1 MKNRSITYLLLFGIC
16 SMLAIMQSCQKTDDL
31 EADIN
36 SLKDRVA
43 ALEKATEGLNTSF
56 ASLQALM
63 QKNKIIIGITPTKDG
78 LGYLL
83 ELSDGTSIKVM
94 ESEAVQASVP
104 EFSVDEEGYWIYK
117 TSNDTDFKYLPGAD
131 GEKISAWP
139 RDEEGNVVA
148 TPLISVSSSGY
159 WQVSYDN
166 GQTYTSLGTKA
177 EGGSQGGTS
186 IFSKV
191 EYNEANHTFSFTL
204 ADGEKTYTFPVD
216 DSFGLI
222 IYGLND
228 AESEQAV
235 QVFAPNESH
244 KEYKVEQNDVQQA
257 AIQAPKG
264 WDVLLSENLLTI
276 TPQATVVKD
285 VEETIKIVL
294 TSSKNYIRIVSIEVK
309 QLSNETGAKAWQ
321 QFVNADQQNVLLDFS
336 YAGYKHGEI
345 APPEIETLIAQG
357 YKVYDVTDPQYG
369 AIPNDGKSDRAA
381 FMKVLEKIAR
391 ETKQEDLNNMT
402 DRYIKENAKAIIYF
416 PEGNYILQDE
426 DSKDRRIRISMSDIV
441 LKGAGRNKTTL
452 EMTAANNSPKPT
464 EEMWNAPVM
473 MEFKHNTGLG
483 ESIGAITED
492 APIGS
497 KTITASLTGVS
508 AGSWVCLVLGTPKL
522 GNTDN
527 DVINSELSPYQWQ
540 DIKVQQGITPN
551 IKTNGIQIFEYHQIE
566 KISGNSITFK
576 EPIMHAINKDW
587 GWNVHKFA
595 NYANVGVEDLTFK
608 GHAKEKFIHHG
619 SDIDDGGFK
628 LIDFVRLTNSW
639 MRRVN
644 FESVSEAMSITSSAN
659 CSAYDITIG
668 GNRGHA
674 SIRSQASSRIFIGKV
689 TESSN
694 GYTLRK
700 GEGESTL
707 MEYKTNVGQYH
718 ACGVSKQSM
727 GAVIWNVKW
736 GDDSCFESH
745 ATQPRATLIDCCT
758 GGFMHWRQG
767 GDSAQMPNHMENL
780 TIWNFYATN
789 VQTDQDIDTE
799 GKFTWWDSNGF
810 WWKFMPP
817 IIVGFHGSPLD
828 FDATQMKRLESNGTA
843 VEPYSLYEAQLR
855 KRLGYVPS
863 WLSSLK

>member
-63 QKNKIIIGITPTKDG
+63 QKNKVIIGITPTKDG

-117 TSNDTDFKYLPGAD
+117 TSNNTNFKYLPGAD
-131 GEKISAWP
+131 GEKVSAWP

-204 ADGEKTYTFPVD
+204 SDGGKTYTFPVD
-216 DSFGLI
+216 DTFGLI

-228 AESEQAV
+228 ADSEQTV
-235 QVFAPNESH
+235 QVFAPNENH

-257 AIQAPKG
+257 VVQAPKG
-264 WDVLLSENLLTI
+264 WNVLLSENLLTI
-276 TPQATVVKD
+276 TPQATATKD
-285 VEETIKIVL
+285 MEETIKIVL

-309 QLSNETGAKAWQ
+309 QLSSEAGAEAWQ

-345 APPEIETLIAQG
+345 APPETETLIAQG
-357 YKVYDVTDPQYG
+357 YKVYDVTDPKYG

-381 FMKVLEKIAR
+381 FMKVLEEIAS
-391 ETKQEDLNNMT
+391 ETKQEDLNMT

-473 MEFKHNTGLG
+473 MEFKHNTGLK
-483 ESIGAITED
+483 ESIGVITED

-497 KTITASLTGVS
+497 RTITASLTGVS
-508 AGSWVCLVLGTPKL
+508 AGSWVCLVLE
-522 GNTDN
+522 NTDDN
-527 DVINSELSPYQWQ
+527 VINSELYPHKWE
-540 DIKVQQGITPN
+540 DIKIQQGGTPN
-551 IKTNGIQIFEYHQIE
+551 IKTKGIQI
-566 KISGNSITFK
+566 
-576 EPIMHAINKDW
+576 
-587 GWNVHKFA
+587 
-595 NYANVGVEDLTFK
+595 
-608 GHAKEKFIHHG
+608 
-619 SDIDDGGFK
+619 
-628 LIDFVRLTNSW
+628 
-639 MRRVN
+639 
-644 FESVSEAMSITSSAN
+644 
-659 CSAYDITIG
+659 
-668 GNRGHA
+668 
-674 SIRSQASSRIFIGKV
+674 
-689 TESSN
+689 
-694 GYTLRK
+694 
-700 GEGESTL
+700 
-707 MEYKTNVGQYH
+707 
-718 ACGVSKQSM
+718 
-727 GAVIWNVKW
+727 
-736 GDDSCFESH
+736 
-745 ATQPRATLIDCCT
+745 
-758 GGFMHWRQG
+758 
-767 GDSAQMPNHMENL
+767 
-780 TIWNFYATN
+780 
-789 VQTDQDIDTE
+789 
-799 GKFTWWDSNGF
+799 
-810 WWKFMPP
+810 
-817 IIVGFHGSPLD
+817 
-828 FDATQMKRLESNGTA
+828 
-843 VEPYSLYEAQLR
+843 YE
-855 KRLGYVPS
+855 
-863 WLSSLK
+863 

>member
-1 MKNRSITYLLLFGIC
+1 
-16 SMLAIMQSCQKTDDL
+16 
-31 EADIN
+31 
-36 SLKDRVA
+36 
-43 ALEKATEGLNTSF
+43 
-56 ASLQALM
+56 
-63 QKNKIIIGITPTKDG
+63 
-78 LGYLL
+78 
-83 ELSDGTSIKVM
+83 
-94 ESEAVQASVP
+94 
-104 EFSVDEEGYWIYK
+104 
-117 TSNDTDFKYLPGAD
+117 
-131 GEKISAWP
+131 
-139 RDEEGNVVA
+139 
-148 TPLISVSSSGY
+148 
-159 WQVSYDN
+159 
-166 GQTYTSLGTKA
+166 
-177 EGGSQGGTS
+177 
-186 IFSKV
+186 
-191 EYNEANHTFSFTL
+191 
-204 ADGEKTYTFPVD
+204 
-216 DSFGLI
+216 
-222 IYGLND
+222 
-228 AESEQAV
+228 
-235 QVFAPNESH
+235 
-244 KEYKVEQNDVQQA
+244 
-257 AIQAPKG
+257 
-264 WDVLLSENLLTI
+264 
-276 TPQATVVKD
+276 
-285 VEETIKIVL
+285 
-294 TSSKNYIRIVSIEVK
+294 
-309 QLSNETGAKAWQ
+309 
-321 QFVNADQQNVLLDFS
+321 
-336 YAGYKHGEI
+336 
-345 APPEIETLIAQG
+345 
-357 YKVYDVTDPQYG
+357 
-369 AIPNDGKSDRAA
+369 
-381 FMKVLEKIAR
+381 MKVLEEIASQ
-391 ETKQEDLNNMT
+391 TKQEDNNMT

-441 LKGAGRNKTTL
+441 LKGAGKNKTTL

-473 MEFKHNTGLG
+473 MEFKHNTGLK
-483 ESIGAITED
+483 ESIGVITED

-497 KTITASLTGVS
+497 RTITASLTGVS
-508 AGSWVCLVLGTPKL
+508 AGSWVCLVLE
-522 GNTDN
+522 NTDDN
-527 DVINSELSPYQWQ
+527 VINSELYPHKWE
-540 DIKVQQGITPN
+540 DIKIQQGGTPN
-551 IKTNGIQIFEYHQIE
+551 IKTKGIQIYEYHQIE
-566 KISGNSITFK
+566 KINGNNVILK

-587 GWNVHKFA
+587 GWKVHKFA

-689 TESSN
+689 TENSN

-727 GAVIWNVKW
+727 GAVIWNVRW

-745 ATQPRATLIDCCT
+745 ATQPRATLIDCCS

-780 TIWNFYATN
+780 TIWNFSATN
-789 VQTDQDIDTE
+789 IQTDPDIDTE
-799 GKFTWWDSNGF
+799 GKFTWWDGNGF

-817 IIVGFHGSPLD
+817 IIVGFHGNLE
-828 FDATQMKRLESNGTA
+828 FDATQMKRVESIGNL

>member
-63 QKNKIIIGITPTKDG
+63 QKNKVIIGITPTKDG

-131 GEKISAWP
+131 GEKVSAWP

-204 ADGEKTYTFPVD
+204 SDGGKTYTFPVD
-216 DSFGLI
+216 DTFGLI

-228 AESEQAV
+228 ANSEQAV
-235 QVFAPNESH
+235 QVFVPNENH

-257 AIQAPKG
+257 VVQAPKG
-264 WDVLLSENLLTI
+264 WNVLLSENLLTI
-276 TPQATVVKD
+276 TPQATATKD

-309 QLSNETGAKAWQ
+309 QLSSEAGAEAWQ

-336 YAGYKHGEI
+336 YAGYKYGEM
-345 APPEIETLIAQG
+345 APPEIETLTAQG
-357 YKVYDVTDPQYG
+357 YKVYDVTDPKYG
-369 AIPNDGKSDRAA
+369 AIPNDGKSDRVA
-381 FMKVLEKIAR
+381 FMKVLEEIASQ
-391 ETKQEDLNNMT
+391 TKQEDNNMT

-426 DSKDRRIRISMSDIV
+426 GSKDRRIRISMSDIV
-441 LKGAGRNKTTL
+441 LKGAGKNKTTL

-473 MEFKHNTGLG
+473 MEFKHNTGLK
-483 ESIGAITED
+483 ESIGVITED

-497 KTITASLTGVS
+497 RTITASLTGVS
-508 AGSWVCLVLGTPKL
+508 AGSWVCLVLE
-522 GNTDN
+522 NTDDN
-527 DVINSELSPYQWQ
+527 VINSELYPHKWE
-540 DIKVQQGITPN
+540 DIKIQQGGTPN
-551 IKTNGIQIFEYHQIE
+551 IKTKGIQIYEYHQIE
-566 KISGNSITFK
+566 KISGNSVTFK

-587 GWNVHKFA
+587 
-595 NYANVGVEDLTFK
+595 
-608 GHAKEKFIHHG
+608 
-619 SDIDDGGFK
+619 
-628 LIDFVRLTNSW
+628 
-639 MRRVN
+639 
-644 FESVSEAMSITSSAN
+644 
-659 CSAYDITIG
+659 
-668 GNRGHA
+668 
-674 SIRSQASSRIFIGKV
+674 
-689 TESSN
+689 
-694 GYTLRK
+694 
-700 GEGESTL
+700 
-707 MEYKTNVGQYH
+707 
-718 ACGVSKQSM
+718 
-727 GAVIWNVKW
+727 
-736 GDDSCFESH
+736 
-745 ATQPRATLIDCCT
+745 
-758 GGFMHWRQG
+758 
-767 GDSAQMPNHMENL
+767 
-780 TIWNFYATN
+780 
-789 VQTDQDIDTE
+789 
-799 GKFTWWDSNGF
+799 
-810 WWKFMPP
+810 
-817 IIVGFHGSPLD
+817 
-828 FDATQMKRLESNGTA
+828 
-843 VEPYSLYEAQLR
+843 
-855 KRLGYVPS
+855 
-863 WLSSLK
+863 

>member
-63 QKNKIIIGITPTKDG
+63 QKNKVIIGITPTKDG

-117 TSNDTDFKYLPGAD
+117 TSNNTNFKYLPGAD
-131 GEKISAWP
+131 GEKVSAWP

-204 ADGEKTYTFPVD
+204 SDGGKTYTFPVD
-216 DSFGLI
+216 DTFGLI

-228 AESEQAV
+228 ADSEQTV
-235 QVFAPNESH
+235 QVFAPNENH

-257 AIQAPKG
+257 VVQAPKG
-264 WDVLLSENLLTI
+264 WNVLLSENLLTI
-276 TPQATVVKD
+276 TPQATATKD
-285 VEETIKIVL
+285 MEETIKIVL

-309 QLSNETGAKAWQ
+309 QLSSEAGAEAWQ

-345 APPEIETLIAQG
+345 APPETETLIAQG
-357 YKVYDVTDPQYG
+357 YKVYDVTDPKYG

-381 FMKVLEKIAR
+381 FMKVLEEIAS
-391 ETKQEDLNNMT
+391 ETKQEDLNMT

-473 MEFKHNTGLG
+473 MEFKHNTGLK
-483 ESIGAITED
+483 ESIGVITED

-497 KTITASLTGVS
+497 RTITASLTGVS
-508 AGSWVCLVLGTPKL
+508 AGSWVYG
-522 GNTDN
+522 
-527 DVINSELSPYQWQ
+527 
-540 DIKVQQGITPN
+540 
-551 IKTNGIQIFEYHQIE
+551 
-566 KISGNSITFK
+566 
-576 EPIMHAINKDW
+576 
-587 GWNVHKFA
+587 
-595 NYANVGVEDLTFK
+595 
-608 GHAKEKFIHHG
+608 
-619 SDIDDGGFK
+619 
-628 LIDFVRLTNSW
+628 R
-639 MRRVN
+639 
-644 FESVSEAMSITSSAN
+644 
-659 CSAYDITIG
+659 
-668 GNRGHA
+668 
-674 SIRSQASSRIFIGKV
+674 
-689 TESSN
+689 
-694 GYTLRK
+694 
-700 GEGESTL
+700 
-707 MEYKTNVGQYH
+707 
-718 ACGVSKQSM
+718 
-727 GAVIWNVKW
+727 
-736 GDDSCFESH
+736 
-745 ATQPRATLIDCCT
+745 
-758 GGFMHWRQG
+758 
-767 GDSAQMPNHMENL
+767 
-780 TIWNFYATN
+780 
-789 VQTDQDIDTE
+789 
-799 GKFTWWDSNGF
+799 
-810 WWKFMPP
+810 
-817 IIVGFHGSPLD
+817 
-828 FDATQMKRLESNGTA
+828 
-843 VEPYSLYEAQLR
+843 
-855 KRLGYVPS
+855 
-863 WLSSLK
+863 